1 MSLTLIIYHGCKV
14 WVACN
19 GHSRFVVSRQQAA
32 EIFASVK
39 AGVAV

>member
-19 GHSRFVVSRQQAA
+19 GTCRFVVSRQKAA
-32 EIFASVK
+32 EIFASMK
-39 AGVAV
+39 AGAAV